1 MRNRLVDGLNDLLE
15 IDHDLVRDVFTSEF
29 DLAPDSFLQKDNNA
43 YDKGG
48 IKVMT
53 ALSLLGVV
61 VDGEPIE
68 AVFEDGVIQR
78 FE

>member
-1 MRNRLVDGLNDLLE
+1 MRQKLVDGLNDLLE
-15 IDHDLVRDVFTSEF
+15 IDHDLIKDIFTAEY
-29 DLAPDSFLQKDNNA
+29 DLAPDSFLQKDKNA

-53 ALSLLGVV
+53 ALSLLGVI

-68 AVFEDGVIQR
+68 AVFEGEVIQR
-78 FE
+78 FK

>member
-15 IDHDLVRDVFTSEF
+15 IDHDLVREVFTSEF

-53 ALSLLGVV
+53 ALSLLGVI
-61 VDGEPIE
+61 VDGEPIKPI
-68 AVFEDGVIQR
+68 FEDGIIQR
-78 FE
+78 FI

>member
-15 IDHDLVRDVFTSEF
+15 IDHDLVRDVFTNEF

-78 FE
+78 FQ

>member
-1 MRNRLVDGLNDLLE
+1 MRQKLVDGLNDLLE
-15 IDHDLVRDVFTSEF
+15 IDHDLVRDVFTNEF
-29 DLAPDSFLQKDNNA
+29 DLAADSFLQKDKNA

-53 ALSLLGVV
+53 ALSLLGVI

-68 AVFEDGVIQR
+68 AVFEGEVVQR

>member
-1 MRNRLVDGLNDLLE
+1 MRKKLLDGLNDLLE
-15 IDHDLVRDVFTSEF
+15 IDHDLVRDVFTNEF
-29 DLAPDSFLQKDNNA
+29 DLSPDSFLQKDRRA

-53 ALSLLGVV
+53 ALSLLGVI
-61 VDGEPIE
+61 VDGEPITP
-68 AVFEDGVIQR
+68 VFEGEVIQR

>member
-1 MRNRLVDGLNDLLE
+1 MRQKLLDGLNDLLE
-15 IDHDLVRDVFTSEF
+15 IDHDLVRDVFTNEF
-29 DLAPDSFLQKDNNA
+29 DLAPDSFLQNDKNA

-53 ALSLLGVV
+53 ALSLLGVI

-78 FE
+78 FI

>member
-1 MRNRLVDGLNDLLE
+1 MRQKLVDGLNDLLG
-15 IDHDLVRDVFTSEF
+15 IDHDLVRDIFTNEF
-29 DLAPDSFLQKDNNA
+29 DLAADSFLQKDKNA

-53 ALSLLGVV
+53 ALSLLGVI

-68 AVFEDGVIQR
+68 AVFEGDLIKE
-78 FE
+78 FK